1 MKYLVVKGWLGFGDR
16 LETLKMAI
24 KYALDN
30 NLQIYVDWR
39 DSIWSHDNE
48 SFYTYFKLI
57 NMPILESLDDI
68 PSDAVVY
75 PPYWKDHMKDSI
87 TDELLSKKN
96 DLQLDLGMLHKFTAP
111 PNIDVLVVSSI
122 GTRSLYIDCS
132 FFANVFRVVDQRI
145 ISKVNERNI
154 QSGLSKCIGVHIRGT
169 DRKANEYQFTTKIQ
183 WLSVSALHN
192 GALNNIPMI
201 AVTDDSKGFEIWK
214 RFFPQTVLLT
224 QLGLTNSSDKG
235 NHNVPKESLKNTK
248 DEMNVD
254 MLVDFF
260 TLASC
265 RQVITTY
272 KDSRFAQESDRLRY
286 YIKTILS

>member
-16 LETLKMAI
+16 LETLKMAV

-30 NLQIYVDWR
+30 KLQIYVDWR

-68 PSDAVVY
+68 PSDAIVY

-87 TDELLSKKN
+87 TDELLSKKKE
-96 DLQLDLGMLHKFTAP
+96 LQLDLGMLSKFTAP

-122 GTRSLYIDCS
+122 GNRTLYTDS
-132 FFANVFRVVDQRI
+132 TFFANVFRVVDPRI
-145 ISKVNERNI
+145 VNKVNQRNI
-154 QSGLSKCIGVHIRGT
+154 QFAVSKSVGVHIRGT
-169 DRKANEYQFTTKIQ
+169 DRKRNENQFINKIQ
-183 WLSVSALHN
+183 WLSVSAIHS
-192 GALNNIPMI
+192 GALNSIPMI
-201 AVTDDSKGFEIWK
+201 AVTDDPDGFNIWK

-235 NHNVPKESLKNTK
+235 NHNLPKDLLKNTK
-248 DEMNVD
+248 DELNVD

-260 TLASC
+260 TLASSV
-265 RQVITTY
+265 RVITTY
-272 KDSRFAQESDRLRY
+272 KDSRFAQESQRLHP
-286 YIKTILS
+286 YIQTILS